1 MKRSVL
7 TGALTLVSVLA
18 LSCATSLAREP
29 SRVMKILDGDND
41 GTVDLA
47 EAQKAGEALFARL
60 EKDND
65 GTIDRKELGS
75 RLGKKDFSAADPDSD
90 GTLSKDEYLAL
101 IEARFKKAD
110 PDSEGTLDDTELHS
124 KAGQA
129 LLRLIR

>member
-1 MKRSVL
+1 MKRTVL
-7 TGALTLVSVLA
+7 TGALALAGVLA

-29 SRVMKILDGDND
+29 SRLMKILDGDND

-47 EAQKAGEALFARL
+47 EAQKAGEALFAKL

-65 GTIDRKELGS
+65 GTLDQKELGS
-75 RLGKKDFSAADPDSD
+75 RLSKKDFESADPDSD

-110 PDSEGTLDDTELHS
+110 PDSDGTLDDKELLS
-124 KAGQA
+124 KAGMA